1 MLATPAY
8 AAANAKSKLAPF
20 SIDRREPGPHDVLID
35 IAYCGVCHSDI
46 HQVRD
51 EWGNSIFPMVPGHEI
66 VGKVSKVGS
75 AVKKWN
81 QGDVV
86 GVGCFVDSCRECEAC
101 KSGEEQFCSNGMSV
115 TYNGYER
122 DTNGLNK
129 SKPTYGG
136 YSTRVTVN
144 EDYVLRIP
152 DGIPLDRAA
161 PLLCAGITTYSPL
174 HRFGAKKGHK
184 IAVVGLGGLGH
195 MGVKI
200 AHAMGA
206 HVTVLSHSPNKRDDA
221 LKLGADDFIATKDA
235 DAFTK
240 NAARFDFILDT
251 VSAQHDYNAYLQLL
265 KRDGTMCLVGLP
277 DPTPLSAGP
286 LIMGRRKLAGSLI
299 GGIKETQ
306 EMLDFCAE
314 HGVASDIELI
324 PIDHINEAYERMV
337 KGDVRYRFVIDIAS
351 LK

>member
-1 MLATPAY
+1 MLSTPAY
-8 AAANAKSKLAPF
+8 AAQNAKSKLAPF
-20 SIDRREPGPHDVLID
+20 SIQRREPGPHDVLID

-46 HQVRD
+46 HQARD

-75 AVKKWN
+75 AVKNWKV
-81 QGDVV
+81 GDTV

-101 KSGEEQFCSNGMSV
+101 NAGEEQFCSNGMSV

-122 DTNGLNK
+122 AGVKLDK

-136 YSTRVTVN
+136 YSTRITVN

-174 HRFGAKKGHK
+174 RHFGVKKGDK
-184 IAVVGLGGLGH
+184 VAIVGLGGLGH
-195 MGVKI
+195 MGVKL

-206 HVTVLSHSPNKRDDA
+206 HVTVLSHSPGKKDDA

-235 DAFTK
+235 DVFTK
-240 NAARFDFILDT
+240 NAATFDFILDT
-251 VSAQHDYNAYLQLL
+251 VSAQHDYNAYLGLL
-265 KRDGTMCLVGLP
+265 KRGGTMCLVGLP

-286 LIMGRRKLAGSLI
+286 LIMGRRRLAGSLI

-314 HGVASDIELI
+314 HDVASDIELI
-324 PIDHINEAYERMV
+324 KIDQINDAYERMV
-337 KGDVRYRFVIDIAS
+337 KNDVRYRFVIDIAS
-351 LK
+351 LS